1 MMPDFLSGV
10 DSEPAP
16 DFEPYHTGEPT
27 IVPNFRA
34 SDDSPHRTATR
45 EPPLTLGERLRG
57 MRAGKAEKA
66 RNVKLPKEKKSVPNV
81 PGQFIEAV
89 EDFYNLMGMVA
100 MPFDPEFAMTM
111 VSPHKEPTPENPEP
125 PTVAH
130 RCAVAWDEAAQRSES
145 VRRMLDSF
153 TTATVWGALAA
164 AHAPLLLIL
173 AKNHTPFGAR
183 LDPARAMEDML
194 RKRAAQEEE
203 GQ

>member
-16 DFEPYHTGEPT
+16 DFTPYHDTPV
-27 IVPNFRA
+27 VPNHHA
-34 SDDSPHRTATR
+34 TEDGPQRTSTK
-45 EPPLTLGERLRG
+45 EPPLTLRERLNG
-57 MRAGKAEKA
+57 MRTGKDDRA
-66 RNVKLPKEKKSVPNV
+66 RNVKLPKEKKHVPNV
-81 PGQFIEAV
+81 PGQFIPAV

-111 VSPHKEPTPENPEP
+111 ISPHTEPTAENPDP

-145 VRRMLDSF
+145 VRRMLDNF
-153 TTATVWGALAA
+153 TTVTVWGALAA

-183 LDPARAMEDML
+183 LDPARAMEEML
-194 RKRAAQEEE
+194 RKRAATQEE
-203 GQ
+203 GSQ